1 MSRRVNFPK
10 MENTLNKRNRVSL
23 PAGSRLS
30 EGISK
35 FVSFSER
42 ASFGVPGIFKGLLR
56 LQNILC
62 ITCERQYVE
71 I

>member
-1 MSRRVNFPK
+1 MSRRVNLPK

-23 PAGSRLS
+23 PAGSRLP

-35 FVSFSER
+35 SVSFSER

-71 I
+71 M